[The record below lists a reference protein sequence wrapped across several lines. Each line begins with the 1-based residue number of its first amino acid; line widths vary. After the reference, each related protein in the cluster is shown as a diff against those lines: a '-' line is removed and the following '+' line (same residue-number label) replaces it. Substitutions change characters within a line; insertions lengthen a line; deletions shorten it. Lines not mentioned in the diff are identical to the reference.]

1 MEERTMRRRRNVFRV
16 CYPHQ
21 RCFIYKHILTG
32 LHHNKAH
39 KHSYRRV
46 KILHTADDNK
56 QRAKQCIIEGIKR
69 KKPRLEARGLT
80 SKDKKEEEEKEEF
93 F

>member
-1 MEERTMRRRRNVFRV
+1 MEKRTMRRRRNVFRV

-32 LHHNKAH
+32 LRHNKAH
-39 KHSYRRV
+39 KHIYRRV

-56 QRAKQCIIEGIKR
+56 QRAKESIIEEIK
-69 KKPRLEARGLT
+69 KNPRLEARGLT
-80 SKDKKEEEEKEEF
+80 SKDKKEEEEKKEIV
-93 F
+93 

>member
-1 MEERTMRRRRNVFRV
+1 MEKKTIRQRRNVFRV

-39 KHSYRRV
+39 KHIYKGV
-46 KILHTADDNK
+46 KILHIADDNK
-56 QRAKQCIIEGIKR
+56 QRGTERIIEGIKKTSPGGSGAYKQGQEG
-69 KKPRLEARGLT
+69 KKI
-80 SKDKKEEEEKEEF
+80 
-93 F
+93 